1 MASPSEH
8 ASFLPPVLT
17 FLSAAVI
24 GVPIFRLIGQS
35 AVLGY
40 LVAGV
45 LIGPFGFSL
54 IAEPETAASV
64 AEIGVVL
71 LLFIVGL
78 ELHLSQL
85 VSMRRDIF
93 GLGTAQLLICALV
106 LGGAGY
112 LFGLPGTA
120 ATVIGIALALSAT
133 AVALQLLEERGDL
146 GTNYGSRAF
155 AVLLFQD
162 LSVVAILAL
171 MPLLASAGGGGGESF
186 WFGAAVQSTGKALV
200 AILAVVLVGRY
211 GLNPFFRLLAASG
224 AREVMT
230 AAALLVVLGTALLM
244 QEVGL
249 SMAMGAFLAG
259 ILLAESNF
267 RHQLEADIEPFRGML
282 LGLFF
287 MSVGMSID
295 GGLVKAMWPTLFG
308 ATAAAILVKI
318 ALVAGLFRLFG
329 SSWLDAVRGAAILA
343 PAGEFAFVLLPV
355 GGGLGLL
362 DANATRFAVALAAL
376 TMLVGPVAAKALD
389 AVLARRR
396 GTALEQA
403 TDVIEST
410 EARVLVI
417 GFGRFGQILTQVL
430 LAEGIGVTVIDKDVE
445 QIRSASR
452 FGFRVYYGDG
462 TRLDVLRAA
471 GIGRVELVCICI
483 DESEAALKIVDMVH
497 EEFESVRTYVRAYD
511 RTHAVEL
518 MNRDVDYQLRET
530 VESALAFGRAT
541 LAGLGVPDE
550 VATRTAEDVRKRD
563 VARLVLQQAG
573 ALPDGSSWMRGAQ
586 AELKPE
592 PLTAPQRPARALSA
606 ETRDIIESER
616 RDAAQRALE
625 TRDPDQD
632 LDGPDPE
639 RRDVTAQDVTTREA
653 RPREAK
659 ARDLETQD
667 GAPDA

>member
-1 MASPSEH
+1 MASAATH
-8 ASFLPPVLT
+8 VSFLPPVLT

-45 LIGPFGFSL
+45 VIGPFGFSL

-64 AEIGVVL
+64 AELGVVL

-78 ELHLSQL
+78 ELQISRL

-93 GLGTAQLLICALV
+93 GLGTTQLLVCSAVLAGVGALM
-106 LGGAGY
+106 
-112 LFGLPGTA
+112 GLKPSA
-120 ATVIGIALALSAT
+120 AIVIGIALALSAT

-146 GTNYGSRAF
+146 GTPYGGRAF

-162 LSVVAILAL
+162 ISVVAILAL
-171 MPLLASAGGGGGESF
+171 MPLLASTGGGGGDGWLMS
-186 WFGAAVQSTGKALV
+186 ALQSTGTVAA

-211 GLNPFFRLLAASG
+211 GLNPFFGLLAASG

-230 AAALLVVLGTALLM
+230 AAALLVVLGTAMLM
-244 QEVGL
+244 EHVGL

-259 ILLAESNF
+259 VLLAESNF

-295 GGLVKAMWPTLFG
+295 GGLLKAEWPLLLG
-308 ATAAAILVKI
+308 ATAGAILIKVGI
-318 ALVAGLFRLFG
+318 VACLFRLFG
-329 SSWLDAVRGAAILA
+329 SPWLDAVRGGAILA

-355 GGGLGLL
+355 GGELGLI
-362 DANATRFAVALAAL
+362 DQPSTRFAVALAAL

-389 AVLARRR
+389 SALARRR
-396 GTALEQA
+396 SEPDQA
-403 TDVIEST
+403 PDTVETT

-430 LAEGIGVTVIDKDVE
+430 LAEGISVTVIDKDVE

-452 FGFRVYYGDG
+452 FGFRIYYGDG

-471 GIGRVELVCICI
+471 GIGRAELLCVCV
-483 DESEAALKIVDMVH
+483 DDAEAALKIVDIVH
-497 EEFESVRTYVRAYD
+497 EEFSSVRTYVRAYD
-511 RTHAVEL
+511 RMHAVEL

-530 VESALAFGRAT
+530 VDSALSFGRAT
-541 LAGLGVPDE
+541 LEGLGLSA
-550 VATRTAEDVRKRD
+550 ATAAATAEDVRKRD
-563 VARLVLQQAG
+563 IARLVLQQAG
-573 ALPDGSSWMRGAQ
+573 ALPEASTWMRGGS
-586 AELKPE
+586 EIKPE
-592 PLTAPQRPARALSA
+592 PLTAPQTPSRALNA
-606 ETRDIIESER
+606 ETRGIIGRKSREAATRTLEA
-616 RDAAQRALE
+616 RDAQ
-625 TRDPDQD
+625 QD
-632 LDGPDPE
+632 
-639 RRDVTAQDVTTREA
+639 AHS
-653 RPREAK
+653 
-659 ARDLETQD
+659 
-667 GAPDA
+667 DA

>member
-1 MASPSEH
+1 MASPAEH

-24 GVPIFRLIGQS
+24 GVPIFRLLGQS

-45 LIGPFGFSL
+45 LIGPSGLSL

-93 GLGTAQLLICALV
+93 GLGTAQLLVCASV
-106 LGGAGY
+106 LGGLGV
-112 LFGLPGTA
+112 LFGASPGA
-120 ATVIGIALALSAT
+120 SVVIGIALALSAT
-133 AVALQLLEERGDL
+133 AVALQMLEERGDL
-146 GTNYGSRAF
+146 GSAYGSRAF

-162 LSVVAILAL
+162 LSVVGILAL
-171 MPLLASAGGGGGESF
+171 MPLLASAGGGGNAP
-186 WFGAAVQSTGKALV
+186 WLADAAASTGKALA

-295 GGLVKAMWPTLFG
+295 GGLVRAVWPLLFG
-308 ATAAAILVKI
+308 ATLAAILVKV

-329 SSWLDAVRGAAILA
+329 SPWLDALRGAAILA
-343 PAGEFAFVLLPV
+343 PAGEFAFVLLPLA
-355 GGGLGLL
+355 GSLGLA
-362 DANATRFAVALAAL
+362 DASAARFAVALAAL
-376 TMLVGPVAAKALD
+376 TMLIGPVAAKGLDKALD
-389 AVLARRR
+389 GVRARRTDGEER
-396 GTALEQA
+396 A
-403 TDVIEST
+403 TDVVENA

-452 FGFRVYYGDG
+452 FGFRIYYGDG

-471 GIGRVELVCICI
+471 GIGRVELVCLCI
-483 DESEAALKIVDMVH
+483 DDAEATLKIVDIVH
-497 EEFESVRTYVRAYD
+497 EEFASVRTYVRAYD
-511 RTHAVEL
+511 RMHAVEL
-518 MNRDVDYQLRET
+518 MNRDVDFHVRET
-530 VESALAFGRAT
+530 AESALSFGRAT
-541 LAGLGVPDE
+541 LEGLGLS
-550 VATRTAEDVRKRD
+550 TAAASARVEDVRKRD

-573 ALPDGSSWMRGAQ
+573 ALPETGGWLRGLGP
-586 AELKPE
+586 AEIKPE

-606 ETRDIIESER
+606 ATRDIIGNDRREAAGRMLER
-616 RDAAQRALE
+616 PPVAPADPEAEGEAAAQDARAVRTL
-625 TRDPDQD
+625 
-632 LDGPDPE
+632 
-639 RRDVTAQDVTTREA
+639 AM
-653 RPREAK
+653 
-659 ARDLETQD
+659 ETQSHD
-667 GAPDA
+667 P

>member
-1 MASPSEH
+1 MATPAEH

-24 GVPIFRLIGQS
+24 GVPLFRLAGQS

-45 LIGPFGFSL
+45 LIGPSGLSL

-93 GLGTAQLLICALV
+93 GLGTAQLVLCALV
-106 LGGAGY
+106 LGGAGI
-112 LFGLPGTA
+112 LFGAGIA
-120 ATVIGIALALSAT
+120 ASTVIGIALALSAT

-146 GTNYGSRAF
+146 GTPYGSRAF

-162 LSVVAILAL
+162 LSVVGILAL
-171 MPLLASAGGGGGESF
+171 MPLMASAGGGGDAPWLGQ
-186 WFGAAVQSTGKALV
+186 AAASTAKALG
-200 AILAVVLVGRY
+200 AIVAVVLVGRY

-230 AAALLVVLGTALLM
+230 AAALLVVLGTALMM

-295 GGLVKAMWPTLFG
+295 GGLVKQVWPALFG
-308 ATAAAILVKI
+308 ATVAAILVKV
-318 ALVAGLFRLFG
+318 ALVAALFRLFG
-329 SSWLDAVRGAAILA
+329 SGTLDALRGAAVLA
-343 PAGEFAFVLLPV
+343 PAGEFAFVLLPQAE
-355 GGGLGLL
+355 GLGLT
-362 DANATRFAVALAAL
+362 DATSTRFAIALAAL
-376 TMLVGPVAAKALD
+376 TMLVGPVAAKGLD
-389 AVLARRR
+389 KLLEARRAQ
-396 GTALEQA
+396 GDTEEAPA
-403 TDVIEST
+403 TDVVESA

-430 LAEGIGVTVIDKDVE
+430 LAEGIPVTVIDKDVE
-445 QIRSASR
+445 QIRAASR
-452 FGFRVYYGDG
+452 FGFRIYYGDG

-471 GIGRVELVCICI
+471 GIGRVELVCICV
-483 DESEAALKIVDMVH
+483 DDAEAALKIVDVVH
-497 EEFESVRTYVRAYD
+497 EEFAAVRTYVRAYD
-511 RTHAVEL
+511 RMHAVEL
-518 MNRDVDYQLRET
+518 MNRDVDFQLRET
-530 VESALAFGRAT
+530 SESALQFGRAT
-541 LAGLGVPDE
+541 LEGLGFAPE
-550 VATRTAEDVRKRD
+550 AAAARIEDVRKRD

-573 ALPDGSSWMRGAQ
+573 AAPEAGWLRTVQP
-586 AELKPE
+586 ELKPE

-606 ETRDIIESER
+606 ETRDIIGHDRREAAER
-616 RDAAQRALE
+616 LLANPGAPPPEEAVEEPDEEAPEARGRQADAAN
-625 TRDPDQD
+625 
-632 LDGPDPE
+632 G
-639 RRDVTAQDVTTREA
+639 
-653 RPREAK
+653 
-659 ARDLETQD
+659 
-667 GAPDA
+667 

>member
-24 GVPIFRLIGQS
+24 GVPIFRLAGQS

-45 LIGPFGFSL
+45 LIGPFGLSL
-54 IAEPETAASV
+54 IAEPETATSV

-93 GLGTAQLLICALV
+93 GLGTAQLLVCSLA
-106 LGGAGY
+106 LGGAGIA
-112 LFGLPGTA
+112 FGLPPAA
-120 ATVIGIALALSAT
+120 ATVVAIAIALSAT
-133 AVALQLLEERGDL
+133 AVALQLLAERGDL
-146 GTNYGSRAF
+146 GTPYGSRAF

-171 MPLLASAGGGGGESF
+171 MPLLASAGHGSSGGP
-186 WFGAAVQSTGKALV
+186 WFSEAVGSTGKALA
-200 AILAVVLVGRY
+200 AIAAVVLVGRY

-295 GGLVKAMWPTLFG
+295 GGLVKASWPLLFG
-308 ATAAAILVKI
+308 ATAAAILLKVG
-318 ALVAGLFRLFG
+318 LVAGLFRLFG
-329 SSWLDAVRGAAILA
+329 SPWLDAVRGAAILA

-355 GGGLGLL
+355 AGGLGLL
-362 DANATRFAVALAAL
+362 DPNAMRFAVALAAL
-376 TMLVGPVAAKALD
+376 TMLIGPVAAKGLD
-389 AVLARRR
+389 AVLARRP
-396 GTALEQA
+396 AAEPEEEPA
-403 TDVIEST
+403 ADAIEPA

-430 LAEGIGVTVIDKDVE
+430 LAEGISVTVIDKDVA

-471 GIGRVELVCICI
+471 GIGRAEIVCICV
-483 DESEAALKIVDMVH
+483 DDAEGALKIVDIVH
-497 EEFESVRTYVRAYD
+497 EEFSSVRTYVRAYD

-518 MNRDVDYQLRET
+518 MNRDVDFQLRET
-530 VESALAFGRAT
+530 AESAIAFGRAA
-541 LAGLGVPDE
+541 LEGLGLSAE
-550 VATRTAEDVRKRD
+550 SAARVAADVRKRD

-573 ALPDGSSWMRGAQ
+573 ASPDATSWLRGSAGHG
-586 AELKPE
+586 ELKPE

-606 ETRDIIESER
+606 ETRDIIG
-616 RDAAQRALE
+616 AAHREAAERAL
-625 TRDPDQD
+625 Q
-632 LDGPDPE
+632 PE
-639 RRDVTAQDVTTREA
+639 A
-653 RPREAK
+653 
-659 ARDLETQD
+659 
-667 GAPDA
+667 GAADA

>member
-1 MASPSEH
+1 MASAATH
-8 ASFLPPVLT
+8 VSFLPPVLT

-45 LIGPFGFSL
+45 VIGPFGFSL

-78 ELHLSQL
+78 ELQISRL

-93 GLGTAQLLICALV
+93 GLGTLQLLTCSAALAGPGI
-106 LGGAGY
+106 LMGASPSAS
-112 LFGLPGTA
+112 L
-120 ATVIGIALALSAT
+120 VIGIALALSAT
-133 AVALQLLEERGDL
+133 AVALQLLEERGDM
-146 GTNYGSRAF
+146 GTPYGGRSF

-162 LSVVAILAL
+162 ISVVAILAL
-171 MPLLASAGGGGGESF
+171 MPLFASSGGAGGDGWLVS
-186 WFGAAVQSTGKALV
+186 ALVSTGTVGA

-211 GLNPFFRLLAASG
+211 GLNPFFGLLAASG

-230 AAALLVVLGTALLM
+230 AAALLVVLGTAMLM
-244 QEVGL
+244 EHVGL

-259 ILLAESNF
+259 VLLAESNF

-295 GGLVKAMWPTLFG
+295 GGLLKAEWPTLLG
-308 ATAAAILVKI
+308 ATAGAILLKV

-329 SSWLDAVRGAAILA
+329 SPWLDAVRGGAILA
-343 PAGEFAFVLLPV
+343 PAGEFAFVLLPA
-355 GGGLGLL
+355 GSDLGLV
-362 DANATRFAVALAAL
+362 DSASTRFAVALAAL

-389 AVLARRR
+389 SLLARRS
-396 GTALEQA
+396 AAPEPVA
-403 TDVIEST
+403 DAIEST
-410 EARVLVI
+410 EARVLVV

-430 LAEGIGVTVIDKDVE
+430 LAEGISVTVIDKDVE

-471 GIGRVELVCICI
+471 GIGRVELLCICV
-483 DESEAALKIVDMVH
+483 DDGEAALKIVDIVH
-497 EEFESVRTYVRAYD
+497 EEFASVHTYVRAYD
-511 RTHAVEL
+511 RMHAVEL
-518 MNRDVDYQLRET
+518 MNRDVDFQLRET

-541 LAGLGVPDE
+541 LEGLGLDAE
-550 VATRTAEDVRKRD
+550 AAAAIAEDVRKRD

-573 ALPDGSSWMRGAQ
+573 ALPDATFWARGVS
-586 AELKPE
+586 EIKPE
-592 PLTAPQRPARALSA
+592 PLTEPQRPSRALNA
-606 ETRDIIESER
+606 ETRGIIGSK
-616 RDAAQRALE
+616 
-625 TRDPDQD
+625 
-632 LDGPDPE
+632 
-639 RRDVTAQDVTTREA
+639 TREA
-653 RPREAK
+653 AARTLEAQAPQPAPQPAPQAAPHQD
-659 ARDLETQD
+659 ARS
-667 GAPDA
+667 DA

>member
-1 MASPSEH
+1 MASPGEH

-24 GVPIFRLIGQS
+24 GVPVFRLIGQS

-45 LIGPFGFSL
+45 LIGPSGLSL
-54 IAEPETAASV
+54 IAEPDTAASV

-78 ELHLSQL
+78 ELHLSRL

-93 GLGTAQLLICALV
+93 GLGTAQLVVCALV
-106 LGGAGY
+106 LGGAGV
-112 LFGLPGTA
+112 LAGLQIGA
-120 ATVIGIALALSAT
+120 AAVIGIALALSAT

-146 GTNYGSRAF
+146 GSAYGSRAF
-155 AVLLFQD
+155 AVLLLQD
-162 LSVVAILAL
+162 LSVVGILAL
-171 MPLLASAGGGGGESF
+171 MPLLASAGHGAGGAGGPWLGE
-186 WFGAAVQSTGKALV
+186 AAASTGRALA

-244 QEVGL
+244 EQVGL

-295 GGLVKAMWPTLFG
+295 GALVREVWPQLFG
-308 ATAAAILVKI
+308 ATLAAILVKV

-329 SSWLDAVRGAAILA
+329 SDTLGALRGAAVLA
-343 PAGEFAFVLLPV
+343 PAGEFAFVLLPQAAE
-355 GGGLGLL
+355 LGLTG
-362 DANATRFAVALAAL
+362 ATATRFAVALAAL
-376 TMLVGPVAAKALD
+376 TMLVGPIMAKGLD
-389 AVLARRR
+389 RLIDRRLSRASEAEAEPSAELAE
-396 GTALEQA
+396 GAG
-403 TDVIEST
+403 

-430 LAEGIGVTVIDKDVE
+430 LAEGIPVTVIDKDVG
-445 QIRSASR
+445 QLRAATR
-452 FGFRVYYGDG
+452 FGFRIYYGDG

-471 GIGRVELVCICI
+471 GIGRVETVCVCV
-483 DESEAALKIVDMVH
+483 DDREAALKIVDIVH
-497 EEFESVRTYVRAYD
+497 EEFSSVRTFVRAYD
-511 RTHAVEL
+511 RLHAVEL
-518 MNRDVDYQLRET
+518 MNRDVDFQIRET
-530 VESALAFGRAT
+530 SESALAFGRAA
-541 LAGLGVPDE
+541 LEGLGLTPEAAAARAD
-550 VATRTAEDVRKRD
+550 DVRKRD
-563 VARLVLQQAG
+563 IARLVLQQAG
-573 ALPDGSSWMRGAQ
+573 ALPDGAAWLRGAEPV
-586 AELKPE
+586 ELRPE
-592 PLTAPQRPARALSA
+592 PLTAPARPARALSA
-606 ETRDIIESER
+606 ETRDLLGQDRREAAER
-616 RDAAQRALE
+616 VLAKPSAAPDEPEGTGDPELEAELE
-625 TRDPDQD
+625 TEGRGRD
-632 LDGPDPE
+632 G
-639 RRDVTAQDVTTREA
+639 
-653 RPREAK
+653 
-659 ARDLETQD
+659 
-667 GAPDA
+667 

>member
-1 MASPSEH
+1 MASPTEH

-24 GVPIFRLIGQS
+24 GVPVFRLIGQS

-93 GLGTAQLLICALV
+93 GLGTAQLLVCAAA
-106 LGGAGY
+106 LGGAAL
-112 LFGLPGTA
+112 LFGLTPSA
-120 ATVIGIALALSAT
+120 ATVVGIALALSAT

-146 GTNYGSRAF
+146 GTPYGGRAF

-171 MPLLASAGGGGGESF
+171 MPLLASAGGGGGGDF
-186 WFGAAVQSTGKALV
+186 WFGEAVQSTGKALA

-295 GGLVKAMWPTLFG
+295 GGLVKSLWPILFG
-308 ATAAAILVKI
+308 ATAGAILLKV
-318 ALVAGLFRLFG
+318 ALVVGLFRLFG
-329 SSWLDAVRGAAILA
+329 SPWLDAVRGAAILA

-355 GGGLGLL
+355 AGGLGLI
-362 DANATRFAVALAAL
+362 DANATRFTVALAAL
-376 TMLVGPVAAKALD
+376 TMLIGPVAAKGLD
-389 AVLARRR
+389 AVLARRPR
-396 GTALEQA
+396 ATEEQA
-403 TDVIEST
+403 LDVVEST
-410 EARVLVI
+410 EARVLLI

-430 LAEGIGVTVIDKDVE
+430 LAEGISVTVIDKDVE

-452 FGFRVYYGDG
+452 FGFRIYYGDG

-483 DESEAALKIVDMVH
+483 DDVEAALKIVDIVH

-518 MNRDVDYQLRET
+518 MNRDVDFQLRET
-530 VESALAFGRAT
+530 SESALAFGRAT
-541 LAGLGVPDE
+541 LEALGLSAE
-550 VATRTAEDVRKRD
+550 AAARRTEDVRKRD

-573 ALPDGSSWMRGAQ
+573 ALPDGSGWLRGLPG
-586 AELKPE
+586 ELKPE
-592 PLTAPQRPARALSA
+592 PLTAPQRPARALNA
-606 ETRDIIESER
+606 ETRDIIGHER
-616 RDAAQRALE
+616 REAANRA
-625 TRDPDQD
+625 
-632 LDGPDPE
+632 
-639 RRDVTAQDVTTREA
+639 
-653 RPREAK
+653 
-659 ARDLETQD
+659 LETQD
-667 GAPDA
+667 GRPDA

>member
-1 MASPSEH
+1 MASPAEH

-24 GVPIFRLIGQS
+24 GVPIFRLLGQS

-45 LIGPFGFSL
+45 LIGPAGLSL

-93 GLGTAQLLICALV
+93 GLGTAQLLVCTAAL
-106 LGGAGY
+106 AGTAA
-112 LFGLPGTA
+112 LFGLSLSA
-120 ATVIGIALALSAT
+120 ALVIGIALALSAT

-146 GTNYGSRAF
+146 GTPYGARAF

-171 MPLLASAGGGGGESF
+171 MPLLASAGGHGNAGGP
-186 WFGAAVQSTGKALV
+186 WFSEAVASTGKALA

-295 GGLVKAMWPTLFG
+295 GGLLKSSWALLVG
-308 ATAAAILVKI
+308 ATVAAILLKV

-329 SSWLDAVRGAAILA
+329 SPWLDAARGAAILA

-355 GGGLGLL
+355 AAGLGLL
-362 DANATRFAVALAAL
+362 DAPATRFTVALAAL
-376 TMLVGPVAAKALD
+376 TMLVGPLAAKGLD
-389 AVLARRR
+389 ALLARR
-396 GTALEQA
+396 GTPAEEPA
-403 TDVIEST
+403 SDVVESA

-430 LAEGIGVTVIDKDVE
+430 LAEGIGVTVIDKDVD
-445 QIRSASR
+445 QIRSATR

-471 GIGRVELVCICI
+471 GIGRVELVCVCI
-483 DESEAALKIVDMVH
+483 DDREAALKIVDMVH
-497 EEFESVRTYVRAYD
+497 EEFGTVRTYVRAFD

-518 MNRDVDYQLRET
+518 MNRDVDFQLRET
-530 VESALAFGRAT
+530 SESALAFGRAA
-541 LAGLGVPDE
+541 LEGLGVSPE
-550 VATRTAEDVRKRD
+550 AAARTAADVRKRD
-563 VARLVLQQAG
+563 IARLVLQQAG
-573 ALPDGSSWMRGAQ
+573 ALPDGTNWLRGPLG
-586 AELKPE
+586 ELKPE
-592 PLTAPQRPARALSA
+592 PLTAPKRPARALSA
-606 ETRDIIESER
+606 ETRDVIGAER
-616 RDAAQRALE
+616 REAAQRVLEPDSPRLE
-625 TRDPDQD
+625 T
-632 LDGPDPE
+632 
-639 RRDVTAQDVTTREA
+639 A
-653 RPREAK
+653 RP
-659 ARDLETQD
+659 
-667 GAPDA
+667 DA

>member
-8 ASFLPPVLT
+8 ASFLPPILT
-17 FLSAAVI
+17 FLAAAVI
-24 GVPIFRLIGQS
+24 GVPVFRLIGQS

-45 LIGPFGFSL
+45 LIGPSGLSL
-54 IAEPETAASV
+54 IAEPETAARV

-93 GLGTAQLLICALV
+93 GLGTAQLVVCAAV
-106 LGGAGY
+106 LGGAGV
-112 LFGLPGTA
+112 LMGQPLGA
-120 ATVIGIALALSAT
+120 AAVIGIALALSAT

-146 GTNYGSRAF
+146 GSAYGSRAF

-162 LSVVAILAL
+162 LSVVGILAL
-171 MPLLASAGGGGGESF
+171 MPLLASAGHGAGDGTEGPWLGE
-186 WFGAAVQSTGKALV
+186 AALSTAKVLA

-244 QEVGL
+244 EQVGL

-295 GGLVKAMWPTLFG
+295 GGLVREVWPALFG
-308 ATAAAILVKI
+308 ATLAAILVKV

-329 SSWLDAVRGAAILA
+329 SDTLGALRGGAVLA
-343 PAGEFAFVLLPV
+343 PAGEFAFVLLPQAAE
-355 GGGLGLL
+355 LGLTG
-362 DANATRFAVALAAL
+362 ATATRFAVALAAL
-376 TMLVGPVAAKALD
+376 TMLIGPVAAKGLD
-389 AVLARRR
+389 RLIDARLSRQANEAVGPSGELAE
-396 GTALEQA
+396 GAG
-403 TDVIEST
+403 

-430 LAEGIGVTVIDKDVE
+430 LAEGIPVTVIDKDVE
-445 QIRSASR
+445 TLRAATR
-452 FGFRVYYGDG
+452 FGFRIYYGDG

-471 GIGRVELVCICI
+471 GIGRVELICICV
-483 DESEAALKIVDMVH
+483 DDREAALKIIDIVH
-497 EEFESVRTYVRAYD
+497 EEFSAVRTFVRAYD
-511 RTHAVEL
+511 RLHAIEL

-530 VESALAFGRAT
+530 SESALAFGRAA
-541 LAGLGVPDE
+541 LEGLGLG
-550 VATRTAEDVRKRD
+550 AEAAAARADDVRKRD
-563 VARLVLQQAG
+563 IARLVLQQAD
-573 ALPDGSSWMRGAQ
+573 ALPDGAGWLRGT
-586 AELKPE
+586 EPEVRPE
-592 PLTAPQRPARALSA
+592 PLTAPARPARALST
-606 ETRDIIESER
+606 ETRD
-616 RDAAQRALE
+616 LLG
-625 TRDPDQD
+625 QD
-632 LDGPDPE
+632 
-639 RRDVTAQDVTTREA
+639 RREA
-653 RPREAK
+653 AERLLGKAAPAPQ
-659 ARDLETQD
+659 ARDDAETELEAEGSGRD
-667 GAPDA
+667 G

>member
-1 MASPSEH
+1 MASPTEH

-24 GVPIFRLIGQS
+24 GVPVFRLIGQS

-78 ELHLSQL
+78 ELHLSQP

-93 GLGTAQLLICALV
+93 GLGTAQLLVCAAA
-106 LGGAGY
+106 LGGAGL
-112 LFGLPGTA
+112 LFGLAPAA
-120 ATVIGIALALSAT
+120 ATVVGIALALSAT

-146 GTNYGSRAF
+146 GTPYGGRAF

-171 MPLLASAGGGGGESF
+171 MPLLASAGGGGGEGF
-186 WFGAAVQSTGKALV
+186 WFGEAVQSTGKALA

-295 GGLVKAMWPTLFG
+295 GGLVKSLMPILFG
-308 ATAAAILVKI
+308 ATAGAILLKV

-329 SSWLDAVRGAAILA
+329 SPWLDAVRGAAILA

-355 GGGLGLL
+355 AGGLGLI

-376 TMLVGPVAAKALD
+376 TMLIGPVAAKGLD
-389 AVLARRR
+389 AVLARRP
-396 GTALEQA
+396 AAAAEEQA
-403 TDVIEST
+403 PDVVEST
-410 EARVLVI
+410 EARVLLI

-430 LAEGIGVTVIDKDVE
+430 LAEGISVTVIDKDVE

-452 FGFRVYYGDG
+452 FGFRIYYGDG

-471 GIGRVELVCICI
+471 GIGRVELVCVCI
-483 DESEAALKIVDMVH
+483 DDPEAALKIVDIVH

-518 MNRDVDYQLRET
+518 MNRDVDFQLRET
-530 VESALAFGRAT
+530 SESALAFGRAT
-541 LAGLGVPDE
+541 LEALGLSAESAARRTDE
-550 VATRTAEDVRKRD
+550 VRKRD

-573 ALPDGSSWMRGAQ
+573 ALPDGSGWMRGLPG
-586 AELKPE
+586 ELKPE
-592 PLTAPQRPARALSA
+592 PLTAPQRPARALNA
-606 ETRDIIESER
+606 ETRDIIGHER
-616 RDAAQRALE
+616 REAAHRALE
-625 TRDPDQD
+625 TQD
-632 LDGPDPE
+632 
-639 RRDVTAQDVTTREA
+639 A
-653 RPREAK
+653 RP
-659 ARDLETQD
+659 
-667 GAPDA
+667 DA

>member
-1 MASPSEH
+1 MATPAEH

-24 GVPIFRLIGQS
+24 GVPLFRLAGQS

-45 LIGPFGFSL
+45 LIGPSGLSL

-93 GLGTAQLLICALV
+93 GLGTAQLVLCSLL
-106 LGGAGY
+106 LGGAGI
-112 LFGLPGTA
+112 LFGTGLA
-120 ATVIGIALALSAT
+120 ASAVIGIALALSAT

-146 GTNYGSRAF
+146 GTPYGSRAF

-162 LSVVAILAL
+162 LSVVGILAL
-171 MPLLASAGGGGGESF
+171 MPLMASAGGGGDAPWLGQ
-186 WFGAAVQSTGKALV
+186 AAASTAKALG
-200 AILAVVLVGRY
+200 AIVAVVLVGRY

-230 AAALLVVLGTALLM
+230 AAALLVVLGTALTM

-295 GGLVKAMWPTLFG
+295 GGLVKAVWPALFG
-308 ATAAAILVKI
+308 ATVAAILVKV
-318 ALVAGLFRLFG
+318 ALVAALFRLFG
-329 SSWLDAVRGAAILA
+329 SGTLDALRGAAVLA
-343 PAGEFAFVLLPV
+343 PAGEFAFVLLPQAE
-355 GGGLGLL
+355 GLGLT
-362 DANATRFAVALAAL
+362 DATSTRFAIALAAL
-376 TMLVGPVAAKALD
+376 TMLVGPVAAKGLD
-389 AVLARRR
+389 KLLEARRAR
-396 GTALEQA
+396 EDVAEEPA
-403 TDVIEST
+403 TDVVESA

-430 LAEGIGVTVIDKDVE
+430 LAEGIPVTVIDKDVE
-445 QIRSASR
+445 QIRAASR
-452 FGFRVYYGDG
+452 FGFRIYYGDG

-471 GIGRVELVCICI
+471 GIGRVELVCICV
-483 DESEAALKIVDMVH
+483 DDAEAALKIVDIVH
-497 EEFESVRTYVRAYD
+497 EEFSAVRTYVRAYD
-511 RTHAVEL
+511 RMHAVEL
-518 MNRDVDYQLRET
+518 MNRDVDFQLRET
-530 VESALAFGRAT
+530 SESALQFGRAT
-541 LAGLGVPDE
+541 LEGLGFAPE
-550 VATRTAEDVRKRD
+550 AAAARIADVRKRD

-573 ALPDGSSWMRGAQ
+573 AAPEAGWLRSVQP
-586 AELKPE
+586 ELKPE

-606 ETRDIIESER
+606 ETRDIIGHDRREAAER
-616 RDAAQRALE
+616 LLATPAAEPEEDAAEAADEEETDETVQPAAGRRA
-625 TRDPDQD
+625 
-632 LDGPDPE
+632 
-639 RRDVTAQDVTTREA
+639 
-653 RPREAK
+653 
-659 ARDLETQD
+659 
-667 GAPDA
+667 DAANG

>member
-1 MASPSEH
+1 MATPAEH

-24 GVPIFRLIGQS
+24 GVPLFRLAGQS

-45 LIGPFGFSL
+45 LIGPSGLSL

-93 GLGTAQLLICALV
+93 GLGTAQLVLCSLL
-106 LGGAGY
+106 LGGAGI
-112 LFGLPGTA
+112 LFGTGLA
-120 ATVIGIALALSAT
+120 ASAVIGIALALSAT

-146 GTNYGSRAF
+146 GTPYGSRAF

-162 LSVVAILAL
+162 LSVVGILAL
-171 MPLLASAGGGGGESF
+171 MPLMASAGGGGDAPWLGQ
-186 WFGAAVQSTGKALV
+186 AAASTAKALG
-200 AILAVVLVGRY
+200 AIVAVVLVGRY

-230 AAALLVVLGTALLM
+230 AAALLVVLGTALTM

-295 GGLVKAMWPTLFG
+295 GGLVKAVWPALFG
-308 ATAAAILVKI
+308 ATVAAILVKV
-318 ALVAGLFRLFG
+318 ALVAALFRLFG
-329 SSWLDAVRGAAILA
+329 SGTLDALRGAAVLA
-343 PAGEFAFVLLPV
+343 PAGEFAFVLLPQAE
-355 GGGLGLL
+355 GLGLT
-362 DANATRFAVALAAL
+362 DATSTRFAIALAAL
-376 TMLVGPVAAKALD
+376 TMLVGPVAAKGLD
-389 AVLARRR
+389 KLLEARRAR
-396 GTALEQA
+396 EGVAEAPA
-403 TDVIEST
+403 TDVVESA

-430 LAEGIGVTVIDKDVE
+430 LAEGIPVTVIDKDVE
-445 QIRSASR
+445 QIRAASR
-452 FGFRVYYGDG
+452 FGFRIYYGDG

-471 GIGRVELVCICI
+471 GIGRVELVCICV
-483 DESEAALKIVDMVH
+483 DDAEAALKIVDIVH
-497 EEFESVRTYVRAYD
+497 EEFSAVRTYVRAYD
-511 RTHAVEL
+511 RMHAVEL
-518 MNRDVDYQLRET
+518 MNRDVDFQLRET
-530 VESALAFGRAT
+530 SESALQFGRAT
-541 LAGLGVPDE
+541 LEGLGFAPE
-550 VATRTAEDVRKRD
+550 AAAARIEDVRKRD
-563 VARLVLQQAG
+563 IARLVLQQAG
-573 ALPDGSSWMRGAQ
+573 AAPEAGWLRSVQP
-586 AELKPE
+586 ELKPE

-606 ETRDIIESER
+606 ETRDIIGHDRREAAER
-616 RDAAQRALE
+616 LLAGPPAETAADEEPDEEAEALREGAGRRADAAH
-625 TRDPDQD
+625 
-632 LDGPDPE
+632 G
-639 RRDVTAQDVTTREA
+639 
-653 RPREAK
+653 
-659 ARDLETQD
+659 
-667 GAPDA
+667 

>member
-17 FLSAAVI
+17 FLAAAVV
-24 GVPIFRLIGQS
+24 GVPVFRWLGQS

-45 LIGPFGFSL
+45 LIGPSGLSL

-93 GLGTAQLLICALV
+93 GLGTAQLVICALA
-106 LGGAGY
+106 LAGAGI
-112 LFGLPGTA
+112 LAGQPVAGA
-120 ATVIGIALALSAT
+120 VVVGIALALSAT

-146 GTNYGSRAF
+146 GTAYGSRAF

-162 LSVVAILAL
+162 LSVVGILAL
-171 MPLLASAGGGGGESF
+171 MPLAASAGHGSGGPWLGE
-186 WFGAAVQSTGKALV
+186 AAASTGRVLA

-211 GLNPFFRLLAASG
+211 GLNPFFRLLAASR

-230 AAALLVVLGTALLM
+230 AAALLVVLGTAMLM
-244 QEVGL
+244 EKVGL

-295 GGLVKAMWPTLFG
+295 GGLVRAVWPALFG
-308 ATAAAILVKI
+308 ATLAAIFVKV
-318 ALVAGLFRLFG
+318 ALVAALFRLFG
-329 SSWLDAVRGAAILA
+329 SDTLGALRGAAVLA
-343 PAGEFAFVLLPV
+343 PAGEFAFVLLPQAAD
-355 GGGLGLL
+355 LGLTGPT
-362 DANATRFAVALAAL
+362 ATRFAVALAAL
-376 TMLVGPVAAKALD
+376 TMLIGPILAKGLDRLIDWRLSGVSDKPEESPAELAEGAA
-389 AVLARRR
+389 
-396 GTALEQA
+396 
-403 TDVIEST
+403 

-430 LAEGIGVTVIDKDVE
+430 LAEGVPVTVIDKDVD
-445 QIRSASR
+445 QLRAATR
-452 FGFRVYYGDG
+452 FGFRIYYGDG

-471 GIGRVELVCICI
+471 GIGKAEIVCLCI
-483 DESEAALKIVDMVH
+483 DDREAAIKIVDIVH
-497 EEFESVRTYVRAYD
+497 EEFAAVRTFVRAYD
-511 RTHAVEL
+511 RLHAVEL
-518 MNRDVDYQLRET
+518 MNRDVDFQIRET
-530 VESALAFGRAT
+530 SESALAFGRAA
-541 LAGLGVPDE
+541 LEGLGLSPE
-550 VATRTAEDVRKRD
+550 AAAARAEDVRKRD
-563 VARLVLQQAG
+563 IARLVLQQAG
-573 ALPDGSSWMRGAQ
+573 ALPDGAAWLGGGEA
-586 AELKPE
+586 AELRPE
-592 PLTAPQRPARALSA
+592 PLTAPVRPARALNA
-606 ETRDIIESER
+606 ETRDLLGQDRTEAAER
-616 RDAAQRALE
+616 VLAKPPPRPADEEDEAPAEADEAEFEAEGTGRD
-625 TRDPDQD
+625 D
-632 LDGPDPE
+632 
-639 RRDVTAQDVTTREA
+639 
-653 RPREAK
+653 
-659 ARDLETQD
+659 
-667 GAPDA
+667 